1 MMLSNLFRNTLPKIL
16 LGRWERTPEKL
27 SSVKIR
33 LANIDHCGSC
43 SITKP
48 QPQSVKPITTHALQ
62 PTKECDGALMIVNRP
77 SARKEDKKI

>member
-1 MMLSNLFRNTLPKIL
+1 MLSNLFRNTLPKIL

-43 SITKP
+43 SITQHQLPASK
-48 QPQSVKPITTHALQ
+48 QITTHALQ
-62 PTKECDGALMIVNRP
+62 LTKECDGALMNVNP
-77 SARKEDKKI
+77 QHARKEDKKI